1 MGNRKSQ
8 SKQRWDVARI
18 LALIG
23 ALLALAG
30 FALGIYTSASSQN
43 WLGVLYQF
51 IGIVISIM
59 VLIQV
64 EIVKTKLDVPFKWWM
79 LLIFVCVQAAMV
91 GVTDITSLAGI
102 GVLLEVVAVIL
113 LLINA
118 L

>member
-1 MGNRKSQ
+1 MGRRKSQ
-8 SKQRWDVARI
+8 SKERWDVARI

-30 FALGIYTSASSQN
+30 FAIGIYTSASNQA
-43 WLGVLYQF
+43 WLDVLYQL
-51 IGIVISIM
+51 IGIVISIL

-64 EIVKTKLDVPFKWWM
+64 EIVKTKFDVPFKWWM
-79 LLIFVCVQAAMV
+79 LLIFVCVQAAMA
-91 GVTDITSLAGI
+91 GITVYMNLAGL